1 MAEFWSNKDFPYL
14 YDTHVHTRQA
24 SACGACTGADMARVY
39 KEAGYTGIMIT
50 DHFFYGNTAID
61 RNLEWTDWVEA
72 FSLGY
77 ADAKAE
83 GDRIGLQVFWGW
95 ESGYHGTEFLIFGLD
110 KEWLLTHPEIR
121 DASIEEQYKLVHE
134 GGGIVIHA
142 HPYREEDYI
151 DEICLYP
158 EYVDAVE
165 AVNACHANPISTHH
179 KNPLFD
185 LKARNYAREHHF
197 PVTAGSDA
205 HFIDLLGGG
214 MAFQEKLR
222 DVDDF
227 VQAIYT
233 KRICLLTDGHNSCM
247 NYTVE

>member
-1 MAEFWSNKDFPYL
+1 MTERWNHTDFPYL

-24 SACGACTGADMARVY
+24 SACGTCTGADMARAY
-39 KEAGYTGIMIT
+39 KKAGYTGIMIT

-61 RNLEWTDWVEA
+61 RNLPWENWVEA
-72 FSLGY
+72 FYLGY

-83 GDRIGLQVFWGW
+83 GDRIGLQVLWGW
-95 ESGYHGTEFLIFGLD
+95 ESGYRGTEFLIFGLN
-110 KEWLLTHPEIR
+110 KEWLLAHPEIR
-121 DASIEEQYKLVHE
+121 DASIKEQYRLVHE

-165 AVNACHANPISTHH
+165 AVNACHSNPASTHH
-179 KNPLFD
+179 YGPLFD
-185 LKARNYAREHHF
+185 SKAKNYAREHHF
-197 PVTAGSDA
+197 PITAGSDA
-205 HFIDLLGGG
+205 HFDDLLGGG
-214 MAFQEKLR
+214 MAFREKLR
-222 DVDDF
+222 DIDDF

-233 KRICLLTDGHNSCM
+233 RRDCLLTDGHILCYND
-247 NYTVE
+247 TQ